1 MQRERFS
8 ASEARRIALAAQ
20 GFGRDRSGAVS
31 AADFKKMTRRLGVL
45 QMDSVNVLVRSHYLP
60 AFSRL
65 GAYAPSLLD
74 TAAYNGRRRHLFEYW
89 GHEAS
94 LLPVELYRYFHW
106 RMKAA
111 EQLEHVWG
119 NVARTKRERADLVDQ
134 VFQQVQSR
142 GPIAASDLEG
152 QRERSGPW
160 WGWSEGKLAL
170 EYLFWSGAITTAGRR
185 NFERVYDLPERVLP
199 RAALDGPVP
208 DRADAQRELMRLAIR
223 ALGIATE
230 PDLRDYFRLSPADSK
245 ARLAELLEEGAIRP
259 VSVEGWG
266 APAYLDPNAR
276 LPRRIDAQ
284 CLISP
289 FDSLIWERSRTE
301 RLWGFRFRLE
311 FYVPGPK
318 RIHGYYVMPF
328 LLGDRLVGR
337 VDLKADRAIG
347 TLKVLAAFGEPA
359 IDANE
364 VAPALLEALREL
376 AAWLGLSDIAV
387 FPQGDLAE
395 TLRRTHSAPTMTDA

>member
-1 MQRERFS
+1 VPRERFS

-20 GFGRDRSGAVS
+20 GFGRDRSGPVS
-31 AADFKKMTRRLGVL
+31 PTDFKKLTRRLGVL

-65 GAYAPSLLD
+65 GAYAPALLD

-94 LLPVELYRYFHW
+94 LLPVELYKYFRW
-106 RMKAA
+106 RMTAA
-111 EQLEHVWG
+111 EQLERVWG
-119 NVARTKRERADLVDQ
+119 NIARTKRERADLVDR
-134 VFQQVQSR
+134 VFQQVEAR
-142 GPIAASDLEG
+142 GPIASSDLEG
-152 QRERSGPW
+152 PRERSGPW

-199 RAALDGPVP
+199 QAALDGPVP

-245 ARLAELLEEGAIRP
+245 ARLAELVEEGAILP
-259 VSVEGWG
+259 VSVDGW
-266 APAYLDPNAR
+266 AAQAYLDPNAR

-284 CLISP
+284 CLVSP

-318 RIHGYYVMPF
+318 RVHGYYVMPF
-328 LLGDRLVGR
+328 LLDDRLVGR
-337 VDLKADRAIG
+337 VDLKADRATG
-347 TLKVLAAFGEPA
+347 TLKVLAAFGEPG

-364 VAPALLEALREL
+364 VAAALYETSREL
-376 AAWLGLSDIAV
+376 AAWLGLSSIAV

>member
-1 MQRERFS
+1 
-8 ASEARRIALAAQ
+8 
-20 GFGRDRSGAVS
+20 
-31 AADFKKMTRRLGVL
+31 
-45 QMDSVNVLVRSHYLP
+45 MDSVNVLVRSHYLP

-65 GAYAPSLLD
+65 GAYAPDLLD

-94 LLPVELYRYFHW
+94 LLPVELYPYFRW
-106 RMKAA
+106 RMNAA
-111 EQLEHVWG
+111 EQLERVWG
-119 NVARTKRERADLVDQ
+119 NIARTKRERADLVDR
-134 VFQQVQSR
+134 VFQEVSAR

-152 QRERSGPW
+152 RRERSGPW

-199 RAALDGPVP
+199 RASLDSAVP
-208 DRADAQRELMRLAIR
+208 DRADAQRELMRMAIR

-245 ARLAELLEEGAIRP
+245 ARLAELLEEGAMLP
-259 VSVEGWG
+259 VSVDGW
-266 APAYLDPNAR
+266 AAQAYLDPNAR

-284 CLISP
+284 CLVSP

-318 RIHGYYVMPF
+318 RVHGYYVMPF

-337 VDLKADRAIG
+337 VDLKADRATG
-347 TLKVLAAFGEPA
+347 TLKVLAAFGEPG
-359 IDANE
+359 IDANQ
-364 VAPALLEALREL
+364 VAPALYEALREL
-376 AAWLGLSDIAV
+376 AAWLGLTSIAV